1 MSLFRKS
8 FQNREK
14 LYFLHIPK
22 TAGSSVSR
30 ALFQIAD
37 KKELRMI
44 GPVLLDHLAEMPDWN
59 ESNVLAGHLG
69 LLPLH
74 YKFEYFTVLRD
85 PLDRLYSY
93 FSHVKRAPDHYF
105 NRIVVEENLDF
116 LDYLLDQRF
125 HNLNFNMQTRY
136 LSAMPRLGDL
146 EGLDA
151 LTPMA
156 YEFENSSISE
166 ISLKQALRTLERA
179 LWVGD
184 INNLSQLGLFLE
196 KRFQIPKI
204 DFPFLN
210 LDPRIRQEFT
220 PLEIEAAKP
229 LIELDTIIYQRWKS
243 PIRP

>member
-8 FQNREK
+8 FQTGEK

-22 TAGSSVSR
+22 TAGTSVSR
-30 ALFQIAD
+30 ALFQIAEE
-37 KKELRMI
+37 KELRMV
-44 GPVLLDHLAEMPDWN
+44 GGVLFDHLADIPDWD
-59 ESNVLAGHLG
+59 ESKVLAGHLG

-74 YKFEYFTVLRD
+74 YNFEYFTVLRD
-85 PLDRLYSY
+85 PLERLYSY
-93 FSHVKRAPDHYF
+93 FSHVKRDPNHYF
-105 NRIVVEENLDF
+105 NRIVARENLDF

-146 EGLDA
+146 QGLDV

-166 ISLKQALRTLERA
+166 ISLKQALRTLEKA

-184 INNLSQLGLFLE
+184 INNLSELGLFLE

-210 LDPRIRQEFT
+210 LDPRIRKQFS

-229 LIELDTIIYQRWKS
+229 LIELDTVLYQRWRGS
-243 PIRP
+243 I